1 MPHKTIHSIEGF
13 VRWVAEIMSQ
23 FTTESGYEQPWFR
36 GVGDSGYQL
45 TPGLYR
51 TEEGRDRLADDEIRG
66 EFIRKALPL
75 VGDRTPT
82 NDWEWYF
89 LMQHYRAPTR
99 LLDWTDAALVALYF
113 ALTSWSP
120 QSSKH
125 GRIARPAVWALNPFK
140 LNGGPPVGPPWI
152 GATNYLPAPY
162 SESEVPQKP
171 IAIDPSFTAQRMLV
185 QHSHFTLHG
194 RDFRSLNNVRQ
205 ELHLERDLI
214 QLVVDC
220 DEDGIDYLKQQL
232 TILGVTETAI
242 FPDLEGLA
250 RELRF
255 EYGLDKT
262 RPMAS

>member
-1 MPHKTIHSIEGF
+1 
-13 VRWVAEIMSQ
+13 
-23 FTTESGYEQPWFR
+23 
-36 GVGDSGYQL
+36 
-45 TPGLYR
+45 
-51 TEEGRDRLADDEIRG
+51 
-66 EFIRKALPL
+66 
-75 VGDRTPT
+75 
-82 NDWEWYF
+82 
-89 LMQHYRAPTR
+89 
-99 LLDWTDAALVALYF
+99 
-113 ALTSWSP
+113 
-120 QSSKH
+120 
-125 GRIARPAVWALNPFK
+125 
-140 LNGGPPVGPPWI
+140 
-152 GATNYLPAPY
+152 
-162 SESEVPQKP
+162 
-171 IAIDPSFTAQRMLV
+171 MLV